1 MDFFVHGQQEAY
13 VKMVKMLVLLG
24 LELKLVIVQEKKINI
39 QIIVNGI
46 VEQLV

>member
-1 MDFFVHGQQEAY
+1 MDFIVHGQQELN
-13 VKMVKMLVLLG
+13 VRMVKMLVLLG

-39 QIIVNGI
+39 QIIANGI